1 LSECGGNDLSANNM
15 AATNFL
21 YNPER
26 KGKKGLIQEFVIRQ
40 DILDTTMEDLN
51 TSFMKTPE
59 QHYLLV
65 GQRGTGKTTLLLRI
79 AYAIE
84 DAPELKDWLIPVVF
98 SEEQYNI
105 GELANL
111 WENVGQ
117 LLEDYHG
124 FAGLYEKMERNVSF
138 PGYDERCWEIL
149 ESELDKK
156 GKKLVLLIDNIGDL
170 LRKLSEIEVKRLRR
184 ILQTKSQVRLI
195 AASPLYLE
203 SILDYKQPLFEF
215 FKVLRLESLDSKSTR
230 ELLLKLADVHRESD
244 KIERIIKESPERIE
258 TLRIL
263 TGGVPRTIALM
274 FNIFIEHE
282 HENSLK
288 DLERILDA
296 VTPLYKHRMDDL
308 PPQQQ
313 KIVDAVAKYWD
324 PINVRTLKDRVR
336 LEGKVISAQLGQLEK
351 NQVIQKLGTD
361 TKNNEYIL
369 RERFFNIWYLM
380 RYGRKDDKQRVIW
393 LVRFLESWC
402 TEAEIESRIA
412 QFVNGIK
419 SQKLDDQS
427 LVFFGEVYSSIRKLS
442 LTSKVLLE
450 ESVPQQYGKPL
461 PFSEE
466 EIKNLINET
475 FKAKEY
481 KKALKWL
488 SRLQELTE
496 TDKSLVFDI
505 FDRTGK
511 DGKIILDFS
520 LELAHTMRQD
530 IERRVFPRRGM
541 IQLYT
546 LLVAIHL
553 YERILLE
560 LEFGRYENVLASIKE
575 QMRLIGDMAEYLVS
589 AAYFWNYNFEIRLL
603 LSGISGLY
611 KKGQIYLINKLF
623 DEKTVVMENKSI
635 ALSEI
640 FNPIYLAINSLEPG
654 GKMIN
659 LAPEKEESVHKI
671 RDFIIGK

>member
-1 LSECGGNDLSANNM
+1 M

-26 KGKKGLIQEFVIRQ
+26 KGKKRLIQEFVIRQ
-40 DILDTTMEDLN
+40 DTLDIIMEDLN

-117 LLEDYHG
+117 ILEDYHG
-124 FAGLYEKMERNVSF
+124 FEGLYEKMERNISS
-138 PGYDERCWEIL
+138 PDYDEHCWEIL

-156 GKKLVLLIDNIGDL
+156 GKKLVLLIDNLGDL
-170 LRKLSEIEVKRLRR
+170 LKKLSDMEVKRLRR

-230 ELLLKLADVHRESD
+230 ELLLKLADVHKETE

-324 PINVRTLKDRVR
+324 PINVKTLKDRVR
-336 LEGKVISAQLGQLEK
+336 LESKVISAQLGQLEK

-402 TEAEIESRIA
+402 TEAEIEGRITR
-412 QFVNGIK
+412 FVNGIK

-427 LVFFGEVYSSIRKLS
+427 LDFFGEVYSSIKKLS
-442 LTSKVLLE
+442 LRSKLLLE
-450 ESVPQQYGKPL
+450 ENVPSQFGQSL
-461 PFSEE
+461 QFDEE
-466 EIKNLINET
+466 EIKNMVNET
-475 FKAKEY
+475 FKIKEY
-481 KKALKWL
+481 EKTLKWL
-488 SRLQELTE
+488 SKLKDLEE
-496 TDKSLVFDI
+496 SDKLLVCEI
-505 FDRTGK
+505 FDQDEKGGLFIADYSIKFGEAVMQDLDR
-511 DGKIILDFS
+511 KIIPS
-520 LELAHTMRQD
+520 RGTM
-530 IERRVFPRRGM
+530 
-541 IQLYT
+541 QLYT
-546 LLVAIHL
+546 LLVAILCYEKIHL
-553 YERILLE
+553 ELGLGRFESALETIKQQMRIIGGMFEYLGGIENIWNYYFELRLILL
-560 LEFGRYENVLASIKE
+560 GMNS
-575 QMRLIGDMAEYLVS
+575 
-589 AAYFWNYNFEIRLL
+589 
-603 LSGISGLY
+603 LY
-611 KKGQIYLINKLF
+611 KKGQIYLLNRLF
-623 DEKTVVMENKSI
+623 NEETVSNENKSI

-654 GKMIN
+654 GKTIN
-659 LAPEKEESVHKI
+659 LAPEKEEIVRQI
-671 RDFIIGK
+671 RDVITTK

>member
-1 LSECGGNDLSANNM
+1 M
-15 AATNFL
+15 
-21 YNPER
+21 
-26 KGKKGLIQEFVIRQ
+26 IRQ
-40 DILDTTMEDLN
+40 DILDIVMEDLN

-117 LLEDYHG
+117 ILEDYQG
-124 FAGLYEKMERNVSF
+124 FEGLYEKMERNIAS
-138 PGYDERCWEIL
+138 PDYDELCWEIL
-149 ESELDKK
+149 ESELDKR

-170 LRKLSEIEVKRLRR
+170 LKKLSEIEVKRLRR
-184 ILQTKSQVRLI
+184 ILQTKSQIRLI

-230 ELLLKLADVHRESD
+230 ELLLKLADVHKERER
-244 KIERIIKESPERIE
+244 IERIVKDTPERIE
-258 TLRIL
+258 ILRTL

-282 HENSLK
+282 HEKSLK

-324 PINVRTLKDRVR
+324 PINVKTLKDRVR
-336 LEGKVISAQLGQLEK
+336 LESKVISAQLGQLEK

-402 TEAEIESRIA
+402 TEAEIEGRIA
-412 QFVNGIK
+412 QFVIGIK
-419 SQKLDDQS
+419 DQKLDEQS
-427 LVFFGEVYSSIRKLS
+427 LDFFGEVYSSIKKLT
-442 LTSKVLLE
+442 LRSKLLLE
-450 ESVPQQYGKPL
+450 EGVPQQYGKAL
-461 PFSEE
+461 QFSEV
-466 EIKNLINET
+466 EIKSMIEEA
-475 FKAKEY
+475 FKVNDY
-481 KKALKWL
+481 RNTLKWL
-488 SRLQELTE
+488 SRLKELTE
-496 TDKSLVFDI
+496 ADKLLVFDI
-505 FDRTGK
+505 FDVNRK
-511 DGKIILDFS
+511 D
-520 LELAHTMRQD
+520 RQN
-530 IERRVFPRRGM
+530 IREYF
-541 IQLYT
+541 IQLVKT
-546 LLVAIHL
+546 MQDLDR
-553 YERILLE
+553 EILP
-560 LEFGRYENVLASIKE
+560 GRGSTQLFALVLAIARFDKIVLEIELGEFESVLGTIKD
-575 QMRLIGDMAEYLVS
+575 QMQLIGVILGDLDGTE
-589 AAYFWNYNFEIRLL
+589 YFWNYNFEIRLIL
-603 LSGISGLY
+603 AGIRGLY
-611 KKGQIYLINKLF
+611 KKGQIFLLNRLF
-623 DEKTVVMENKSI
+623 DEKDVSNEKKLI

-640 FNPIYLAINSLEPG
+640 FNPIYLAINSLEQG
-654 GKMIN
+654 GKTIN
-659 LAPEKEESVHKI
+659 LAPEKEEIVRQI
-671 RDFIIGK
+671 RDFITEK

>member
-1 LSECGGNDLSANNM
+1 
-15 AATNFL
+15 
-21 YNPER
+21 
-26 KGKKGLIQEFVIRQ
+26 VIRQ
-40 DILDTTMEDLN
+40 DILDIVMEDLN

-117 LLEDYHG
+117 ILEDYQG
-124 FAGLYEKMERNVSF
+124 FEGLYEKMERNIAS
-138 PGYDERCWEIL
+138 PDYDELCWEIL
-149 ESELDKK
+149 ESELDKR

-170 LRKLSEIEVKRLRR
+170 LKKLSEIEVKRLRR
-184 ILQTKSQVRLI
+184 ILQTKSQIRLI

-230 ELLLKLADVHRESD
+230 ELLLKLADVHKERER
-244 KIERIIKESPERIE
+244 IERIVKDTPERIE
-258 TLRIL
+258 ILRTL

-282 HENSLK
+282 HEKSLK

-324 PINVRTLKDRVR
+324 PINVKTLKDRVR
-336 LEGKVISAQLGQLEK
+336 LESKVISAQLGQLEK

-402 TEAEIESRIA
+402 TEAEIEGRIA
-412 QFVNGIK
+412 QFVIGIK
-419 SQKLDDQS
+419 DQKLDEQS
-427 LVFFGEVYSSIRKLS
+427 LDFFGEVYSSIKKLT
-442 LTSKVLLE
+442 LRSKLLLE
-450 ESVPQQYGKPL
+450 EGVPQQYGKAL
-461 PFSEE
+461 QFSEV
-466 EIKNLINET
+466 EIKSMIEEA
-475 FKAKEY
+475 FKVNDY
-481 KKALKWL
+481 RNTLKWL
-488 SRLQELTE
+488 SRLKELTE
-496 TDKSLVFDI
+496 ADKLLVFDI
-505 FDRTGK
+505 FDVNRK
-511 DGKIILDFS
+511 D
-520 LELAHTMRQD
+520 RQN
-530 IERRVFPRRGM
+530 IREYF
-541 IQLYT
+541 IQLVKT
-546 LLVAIHL
+546 MQDLDR
-553 YERILLE
+553 EILP
-560 LEFGRYENVLASIKE
+560 GRGSTQLFALVLAIARFDKIVLEIELGEFESVLGTIKD
-575 QMRLIGDMAEYLVS
+575 QMQLIGVILGDLDGTE
-589 AAYFWNYNFEIRLL
+589 YFWNYNFEIRLIL
-603 LSGISGLY
+603 AGIRGLY
-611 KKGQIYLINKLF
+611 KKGQIFLLNRLF
-623 DEKTVVMENKSI
+623 DEKDVSNEKKLI

-640 FNPIYLAINSLEPG
+640 FNPIYLAINSLEQG
-654 GKMIN
+654 GKTIN
-659 LAPEKEESVHKI
+659 LAPEKEEIVRQI
-671 RDFIIGK
+671 RDFITEK

>member
-1 LSECGGNDLSANNM
+1 M
-15 AATNFL
+15 ATTNFL

-26 KGKKGLIQEFVIRQ
+26 KGKKRLIEEFVIRQ
-40 DILDTTMEDLN
+40 DILDIVMEDLN

-117 LLEDYHG
+117 ILEDYQG
-124 FAGLYEKMERNVSF
+124 FEGLYEKMERNIAS
-138 PGYDERCWEIL
+138 PDYDELCWEIL
-149 ESELDKK
+149 ESELDKR

-170 LRKLSEIEVKRLRR
+170 LKKLSEIEVKRLRR
-184 ILQTKSQVRLI
+184 ILQTKSQIRLI

-230 ELLLKLADVHRESD
+230 ELLLKLADVHKERER
-244 KIERIIKESPERIE
+244 IERIVKDTPERIE
-258 TLRIL
+258 ILRTL

-282 HENSLK
+282 HEKSLK

-324 PINVRTLKDRVR
+324 PINVKTLKDRVR
-336 LEGKVISAQLGQLEK
+336 LESKVISAQLGQLEK

-402 TEAEIESRIA
+402 TEAEIEGRIA
-412 QFVNGIK
+412 QFVIGIK
-419 SQKLDDQS
+419 DQKLDEQS
-427 LVFFGEVYSSIRKLS
+427 LDFFGEVYSSIKKLT
-442 LTSKVLLE
+442 LRSKLLLE
-450 ESVPQQYGKPL
+450 EGVPQQYGKAL
-461 PFSEE
+461 QFSEV
-466 EIKNLINET
+466 EIKSMIEEA
-475 FKAKEY
+475 FKVNDY
-481 KKALKWL
+481 RNTLKWL
-488 SRLQELTE
+488 SRLKELTE
-496 TDKSLVFDI
+496 ADKLLVFDI
-505 FDRTGK
+505 FDVNRK
-511 DGKIILDFS
+511 D
-520 LELAHTMRQD
+520 RQN
-530 IERRVFPRRGM
+530 IREYF
-541 IQLYT
+541 IQLVKT
-546 LLVAIHL
+546 MQDLDR
-553 YERILLE
+553 EILP
-560 LEFGRYENVLASIKE
+560 GRGSTQLFALVLAIARFDKIVLEIELGEFESVLGTIKD
-575 QMRLIGDMAEYLVS
+575 QMQLIGVILGDLDGTE
-589 AAYFWNYNFEIRLL
+589 YFWNYNFEIRLIL
-603 LSGISGLY
+603 AGIRGLY
-611 KKGQIYLINKLF
+611 KKGQIFLLNRLF
-623 DEKTVVMENKSI
+623 DEKDVSNEKKLI

-640 FNPIYLAINSLEPG
+640 FNPIYLAINSLEQG
-654 GKMIN
+654 GKTIN
-659 LAPEKEESVHKI
+659 LAPEKEEIVRQI
-671 RDFIIGK
+671 RDFITEK